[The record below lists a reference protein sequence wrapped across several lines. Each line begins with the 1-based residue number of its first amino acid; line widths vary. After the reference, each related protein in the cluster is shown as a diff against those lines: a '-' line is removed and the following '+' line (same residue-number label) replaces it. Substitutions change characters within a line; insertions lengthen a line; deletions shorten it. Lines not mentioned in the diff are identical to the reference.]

1 MKRAL
6 VQQRHADGSITAT
19 HAIPNP
25 AATEEWIVFF
35 KKSAGRSFLLVDDN
49 DEVESF
55 ERLDALVETLRS
67 LGIKFVEVH
76 L

>member
-1 MKRAL
+1 
-6 VQQRHADGSITAT
+6 
-19 HAIPNP
+19 
-25 AATEEWIVFF
+25 
-35 KKSAGRSFLLVDDN
+35 VDDN